1 MFGGGTAP
9 GPKMPGG
16 TGAGPAKSAGG
27 DEGSPRPP
35 RGDRGP
41 GSGEGAGGD
50 GAGMA
55 GGGKTP
61 TTISIQF
68 GETIRYKMASNTQ
81 IDRVLN
87 HDLKVADV
95 SPDPTDA
102 RRVLIKGLQSGGAR
116 VELTDSNGKKE
127 QYIVRVK

>member
-1 MFGGGTAP
+1 AP
-9 GPKMPGG
+9 GAKMPGG
-16 TGAGPAKSAGG
+16 TGAGPAKGAGEEGSGRQPQTGRGPGFGESAGG
-27 DEGSPRPP
+27 ESDVV
-35 RGDRGP
+35 
-41 GSGEGAGGD
+41 
-50 GAGMA
+50 A
-55 GGGKTP
+55 GGGKAP

-68 GETIRYKMASNTQ
+68 GETIRYKMASNQQ